1 MMMGAGSQLPSR
13 SARQARRPRSSRVAP
28 RASSRATASAPA
40 SAGTGE
46 VRTAWRAG
54 GADAAGAGTLCTSG
68 LAPAGR
74 SVTSLISCP
83 LTSGP
88 ETGAGAGGLITG
100 AGWRGV
106 RGCEPVVR
114 AGVVS
119 VFAPE
124 VVGVVDVELGVVA
137 VWLVVEV
144 EGLLW
149 PDV

>member
-1 MMMGAGSQLPSR
+1 MRLAYVDRNIPSGVFFR
-13 SARQARRPRSSRVAP
+13 NDKDGTIWHQAQ
-28 RASSRATASAPA
+28 
-40 SAGTGE
+40 
-46 VRTAWRAG
+46 
-54 GADAAGAGTLCTSG
+54 
-68 LAPAGR
+68 
-74 SVTSLISCP
+74 
-83 LTSGP
+83 
-88 ETGAGAGGLITG
+88 TGAGAGGLITG

-149 PDV
+149 PVV